1 MGLYFYTFTLVDI
14 YTSVKISLV
23 FFVYIIERKKMRDI
37 YTFTHL
43 HLCKCVNERSFVEI
57 LCLQTKKLVVT
68 L

>member
-23 FFVYIIERKKMRDI
+23 FFVYIIEWKKIRGI

-43 HLCKCVNERSFVEI
+43 HLWKCVNERSFVEI